1 MHLEFVLSVIIMYWY
16 IIKQD
21 LKKKIEKSHFKLGG
35 WPGQNPGRKGGTQT
49 KPNCQNLTVFYIYL
63 GPITRLRA
71 GDFFNES
78 VWSVRSFWIQKTYI
92 LSQFFLGPPLCDPDF
107 ALVTPQA

>member
-35 WPGQNPGRKGGTQT
+35 WPGENPGREGGDPKKIVSKYRFFVFKMTVQITQT
-49 KPNCQNLTVFYIYL
+49 
-63 GPITRLRA
+63 
-71 GDFFNES
+71 DF
-78 VWSVRSFWIQKTYI
+78 
-92 LSQFFLGPPLCDPDF
+92 
-107 ALVTPQA
+107 